1 MDGSTVNLPV
11 MANKEVEGKK
21 GKKRKAEE
29 IEEAETRS
37 SVSEEAVEADK
48 SSSESESESEGPN
61 DKVDHLSRSSANCR
75 LLKHNLVEIDL
86 ESIT

>member
-1 MDGSTVNLPV
+1 
-11 MANKEVEGKK
+11 MANEEADGKK

-37 SVSEEAVEADK
+37 SVSEEAVEEDK
-48 SSSESESESEGPN
+48 SSSESESESESPN
-61 DKVDHLSRSSANCR
+61 NKVNHLSTLSANCR